1 VESFTFEARQEMDK
15 AERARMQARI
25 VMVVYRAEMRR
36 LARLDISSAD
46 RLGWENALQ
55 RRSIGL
61 LDRSRATLAPG
72 AMAHVDAKRRLAEA
86 RAQIPDPDAP

>member
-1 VESFTFEARQEMDK
+1 MNK

-36 LARLDISSAD
+36 LASLDISSAD

-55 RRSIGL
+55 RRSIDL
-61 LDRSRATLAPG
+61 LDRSRATLGRG
-72 AMAHVDAKRRLAEA
+72 ATVHVDAKRRLADV
-86 RAQIPDPDAP
+86 RAHIPDPDAA